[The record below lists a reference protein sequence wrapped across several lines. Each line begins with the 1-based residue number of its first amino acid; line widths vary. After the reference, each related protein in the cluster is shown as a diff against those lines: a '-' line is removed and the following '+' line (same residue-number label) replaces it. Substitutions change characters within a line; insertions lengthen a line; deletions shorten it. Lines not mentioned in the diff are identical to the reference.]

1 MFLHVAS
8 GLHRRE
14 MAIGGLLATIN
25 GPSCRCSTMKTKR
38 TSEPYVYRAVDKE
51 NHVDGY
57 LAKVVRR
64 DARLHKIFQIA
75 KHGGNRERCFRAA
88 TKAARAFA
96 REHPRL
102 TRRAMAELPR
112 KKKDRDLPMGVRRV
126 RHLVN
131 GRKYDFFEASWSPR
145 PHHQK
150 KKRFS
155 VNRYGEAKAKRMALQ
170 TRKAGLA
177 ALVD

>member
-1 MFLHVAS
+1 
-8 GLHRRE
+8 
-14 MAIGGLLATIN
+14 
-25 GPSCRCSTMKTKR
+25 MKTKR
-38 TSEPYVYRAVDKE
+38 TSEPYVYRAVDRE
-51 NHVDGY
+51 NRVDGY

-75 KHGGNRERCFRAA
+75 KYGGNRDRCFRAA

-102 TRRAMAELPR
+102 TRREMAEMPR

-126 RHLVN
+126 RHRVK
-131 GRKYDFFEASWSPR
+131 GRIYHFFEASWSPR

-155 VNRYGEAKAKRMALQ
+155 VQRYGEAEAMQMALQ
-170 TRKAGLA
+170 AREEGLG
-177 ALVD
+177 ALKD